1 MGGVEE
7 LAVGLD
13 DALLESSGDLR
24 CVGVEAADEIEALH
38 LIAGQ
43 FEDFALE
50 NTKLDTIDLGE
61 LRNEVDIATA
71 TGSIGHQVAAIVA
84 SRVGEGMTGHAAAIA
99 LVLGCRGDAAGDDV
113 AVECE
118 VEKIGE
124 GSAGFTSFDFD
135 DLG

>member
-1 MGGVEE
+1 
-7 LAVGLD
+7 
-13 DALLESSGDLR
+13 
-24 CVGVEAADEIEALH
+24 
-38 LIAGQ
+38 
-43 FEDFALE
+43 
-50 NTKLDTIDLGE
+50 
-61 LRNEVDIATA
+61 
-71 TGSIGHQVAAIVA
+71 
-84 SRVGEGMTGHAAAIA
+84 MTGHAAAIT